1 MKSIFAVVILGLLF
15 SSYASAQRSDAA
27 LRMVIEKDKTSRAGD
42 GHLQTLSAA
51 EHLSR
56 GQTYFENRMFPQAR
70 EQFQKVLDNYPTDPG
85 MAQALFGIGRSL
97 MWEREYAS
105 AIPYLDR
112 VSKEYPA
119 TKEGREGLAFKG
131 ACHVRLG
138 KNLEAAGIYEQYT
151 IRYPQGER
159 VDSAYL
165 NIIDALREAGQY
177 DAANTWVDKTRSRF
191 PGQPSEA
198 NA

>member
-1 MKSIFAVVILGLLF
+1 G
-15 SSYASAQRSDAA
+15 
-27 LRMVIEKDKTSRAGD
+27 
-42 GHLQTLSAA
+42 
-51 EHLSR
+51 
-56 GQTYFENRMFPQAR
+56 
-70 EQFQKVLDNYPTDPG
+70 
-85 MAQALFGIGRSL
+85 
-97 MWEREYAS
+97 
-105 AIPYLDR
+105 
-112 VSKEYPA
+112 

-177 DAANTWVDKTRSRF
+177 DAANTWVEKTRTRF

-198 NA
+198 NALHARLRMEIFRGRWAEAETAADALLSVG

>member
-1 MKSIFAVVILGLLF
+1 MKNVLAVLAVAFCLSSPVIP
-15 SSYASAQRSDAA
+15 QRSDAA
-27 LRMVIEKDKTSRAGD
+27 LRGVTEKVRTSRARD
-42 GHLQTLSAA
+42 GSLQTLSAA

-112 VSKEYPA
+112 VSKEYPG
-119 TKEGREGLAFKG
+119 TKEGRE
-131 ACHVRLG
+131 
-138 KNLEAAGIYEQYT
+138 
-151 IRYPQGER
+151 
-159 VDSAYL
+159 
-165 NIIDALREAGQY
+165 
-177 DAANTWVDKTRSRF
+177 
-191 PGQPSEA
+191 
-198 NA
+198 